1 MERNQNERRRDQ
13 KEKRRSIFDWI
24 ITRIVVAA
32 VFIVCIV
39 SIIVTQAN
47 LVDKRAELADLNA
60 KIEAAEA
67 ERIELEKFVE
77 TDDLE
82 GYMEKAAIEKYNYAY
97 PNERRFFDTSRN

>member
-1 MERNQNERRRDQ
+1 MECNKGERRRNQ
-13 KEKRRSIFDWI
+13 KGERRNIFDWI

-39 SIIVTQAN
+39 SIVVTQAN
-47 LVDKRAELADLNA
+47 LVDKRQELAELKE
-60 KIEAAEA
+60 KIEAADA

-82 GYMEKAAIEKYNYAY
+82 GYMEKAAIEKLNYAY

>member
-1 MERNQNERRRDQ
+1 MERTQNERRRDQ
-13 KEKRRSIFDWI
+13 KEARRNIFDWI

-39 SIIVTQAN
+39 SIVVTQAN

>member
-1 MERNQNERRRDQ
+1 MKRNQGEERRDQ
-13 KEKRRSIFDWI
+13 KEKRRNIFDWI

-39 SIIVTQAN
+39 SIVVTQAN
-47 LVDKRAELADLNA
+47 LVDKRAELAELNQ

-67 ERIELEKFVE
+67 ERIELERFVE

>member
-1 MERNQNERRRDQ
+1 MERNQNERKRDQ
-13 KEKRRSIFDWI
+13 KEKRRNIFDWI

-32 VFIVCIV
+32 VFVVCIV
-39 SIIVTQAN
+39 SIVVTQAN
-47 LVDKRAELADLNA
+47 LVDKRAELAELNA

>member
-1 MERNQNERRRDQ
+1 MEHNKGERRRNQ
-13 KEKRRSIFDWI
+13 KEQRRNIFDWI
-24 ITRIVVAA
+24 ITRIVVIA

-39 SIIVTQAN
+39 SIVVTQAN
-47 LVDKRAELADLNA
+47 LVDKRQELAELNE

-67 ERIELEKFVE
+67 ERIELEKFID

-82 GYMEKAAIEKYNYAY
+82 GYMEKAAIEKFNYAY

>member
-1 MERNQNERRRDQ
+1 MKRNQSEERRDQ
-13 KEKRRSIFDWI
+13 KEKRRNIFDWI

-39 SIIVTQAN
+39 SIVVTQAN
-47 LVDKRAELADLNA
+47 LVDKRAELAELNQ

-67 ERIELEKFVE
+67 ERIELERFVE